1 MGRFEGRY
9 LSGRPSDRRYDS
21 AGAAEFFRCF
31 FESGVVALEDNLRVE
46 KINED
51 SAKINPGQALLDGYL
66 TKVVATNDDPYLIEP
81 PEGEKIGRVVLR
93 ADRVGP
99 MLYIKEGTITEP
111 PALERSNDVYEMSL
125 AMLYSS
131 QGVLNIIDEREDKTL
146 CGVCSLQSSIM
157 AASIAIA
164 KENKYAIGDIVI
176 RRDDINP
183 GTVHG
188 GVWEEIF
195 QGKMPI
201 GLDPNDEDL
210 NKVGKLGGSKTA
222 SYTLGSGY
230 AQTDVTSAVPWVWSF
245 KRFSNTAEYTGTI
258 DVTGGSNSKVESA
271 STIRHR
277 GISLGGSTDEGNNMP
292 PFVVCRYWIRVE

>member
-131 QGVLNIIDEREDKTL
+131 QGVLNIIDER
-146 CGVCSLQSSIM
+146 
-157 AASIAIA
+157 
-164 KENKYAIGDIVI
+164 
-176 RRDDINP
+176 
-183 GTVHG
+183 
-188 GVWEEIF
+188 
-195 QGKMPI
+195 
-201 GLDPNDEDL
+201 
-210 NKVGKLGGSKTA
+210 
-222 SYTLGSGY
+222 
-230 AQTDVTSAVPWVWSF
+230 
-245 KRFSNTAEYTGTI
+245 
-258 DVTGGSNSKVESA
+258 
-271 STIRHR
+271 
-277 GISLGGSTDEGNNMP
+277 
-292 PFVVCRYWIRVE
+292 